1 VLQTKTGPQSYA
13 LYMTAPTSAWNQWRP
28 TFDAEVE
35 TFAPLT

>member
-1 VLQTKTGPQSYA
+1 
-13 LYMTAPTSAWNQWRP
+13 MTAPTSAWNQWRP